1 MDTPIDLGVRPP
13 SNMPAPTQE
22 SPASDEPY
30 FPSCYVT
37 DIDLEDLPEV
47 GTMEVEYRL
56 LRSEKNH
63 KTGKYSYTIELEK
76 ILSADGVEDIGDPQE
91 DDELDAMLDEAEK
104 GEMSKESEE
113 DAL

>member
-13 SNMPAPTQE
+13 SNMPAPTPE
-22 SPASDEPY
+22 SLASVEPY

-37 DIDLEDLPEV
+37 DIDLEDLPEA
-47 GTMEVEYRL
+47 GTMEVKYRL

-76 ILSADGVEDIGDPQE
+76 ILSADGVKDLGKTE
-91 DDELDAMLDEAEK
+91 DDDDLDAMLDEAEK
-104 GEMSKESEE
+104 GEKSAEGTS
-113 DAL
+113 